1 MSLENISQRRSR
13 FWIRPWFM
21 FPITSDGC
29 STKSGVSRIAERLSN
44 AIPGAIL
51 ERRFL
56 RSQKLGFQLKPY
68 SLIAHLEKLH
78 VCRPRRNESHDG
90 FL

>member
-1 MSLENISQRRSR
+1 
-13 FWIRPWFM
+13 M
-21 FPITSDGC
+21 FPTTSDGC
-29 STKSGVSRIAERLSN
+29 STKPWGIQDSG
-44 AIPGAIL
+44 AIIKRDPGAIL

-56 RSQKLGFQLKPY
+56 RLQKLGFQLKPY